1 MKRFVKYTAIALA
14 LGAALPLTIAAAQA
28 DDDNNSIEIDASGNV
43 IVTSDQ
49 ETTSKVTA
57 LQLSLKVEADP
68 DTEIS
73 FDFNPENSM
82 KISEYRYHEDTKR
95 LNIYMADANSVFD
108 SLDSLNI
115 GTVSAKDAE
124 GNAVDVKVN
133 VVKNSL
139 KYVHG
144 DVLVESEEETEEVT
158 EPETTEEAIAT
169 TTEPETTEEA
179 IATTAEPETTEEIA
193 TTATNPAHIASD
205 EDFCEWA
212 IFDYEDKTGVI
223 ADKAEI
229 TTELN
234 EESKEMYNITLLD
247 ESGNV
252 LDVYVID
259 PDTGVGVNSA
269 NEEVNL
275 PQTGNNSMM
284 NVLVAIGAFLLAG
297 LGFCAVKISGLMKR
311 KENGK

>member
-14 LGAALPLTIAAAQA
+14 LGAALPLTIAVAQA
-28 DDDNNSIEIDASGNV
+28 DNNSIEIDESGNV

-82 KISEYRYHEDTKR
+82 KISEYRYREDTKR
-95 LNIYMADANSVFD
+95 LSIYMADANPVFD

-115 GTVSAKDAE
+115 GTVSAKDAD

-144 DVLVESEEETEEVT
+144 DILEEEEEEETTDSEVA
-158 EPETTEEAIAT
+158 EETTT
-169 TTEPETTEEA
+169 TTELAVTEETT
-179 IATTAEPETTEEIA
+179 T
-193 TTATNPAHIASD
+193 
-205 EDFCEWA
+205 
-212 IFDYEDKTGVI
+212 
-223 ADKAEI
+223 
-229 TTELN
+229 TTELAVT
-234 EESKEMYNITLLD
+234 EETTTTTEL
-247 ESGNV
+247 
-252 LDVYVID
+252 
-259 PDTGVGVNSA
+259 
-269 NEEVNL
+269 
-275 PQTGNNSMM
+275 
-284 NVLVAIGAFLLAG
+284 
-297 LGFCAVKISGLMKR
+297 
-311 KENGK
+311 

>member
-28 DDDNNSIEIDASGNV
+28 DDNNSIAIDEAGNV
-43 IVTSDQ
+43 IVTADQ

-57 LQLSLKVEADP
+57 IQLSLKVEADP
-68 DTEIS
+68 GTEIA

-95 LNIYMADANSVFD
+95 LRIYMADANQVFD

-124 GNAVDVKVN
+124 GNAVDVKVSA
-133 VVKNSL
+133 VKDSL

-169 TTEPETTEEA
+169 TTAELETTEEAIATTTAEPETTEEA

-193 TTATNPAHIASD
+193 TT
-205 EDFCEWA
+205 
-212 IFDYEDKTGVI
+212 
-223 ADKAEI
+223 
-229 TTELN
+229 
-234 EESKEMYNITLLD
+234 
-247 ESGNV
+247 
-252 LDVYVID
+252 
-259 PDTGVGVNSA
+259 
-269 NEEVNL
+269 
-275 PQTGNNSMM
+275 
-284 NVLVAIGAFLLAG
+284 
-297 LGFCAVKISGLMKR
+297 
-311 KENGK
+311 